1 MPRYARRIRSESRS
15 CSPITQ
21 SARGRDDRASS
32 PVSPPSRRR
41 RTNSSPP
48 SNSPPRTRSTRQLE
62 ERIRELEAAVAANT
76 QPQIPPSNE
85 TRSQNQTRNGVRTEQ
100 QRGRQRTRW
109 VMFGLNIPIGDYTP
123 MCRVHR
129 EVACTHCIYFVTNR
143 PYPQLSQMAIED

>member
-21 SARGRDDRASS
+21 PARGRDDRASS
-32 PVSPPSRRR
+32 PASPPLRRR
-41 RTNSSPP
+41 RRNSSPP
-48 SNSPPRTRSTRQLE
+48 TNSPPRTRSTRQLE

-76 QPQIPPSNE
+76 QAPTPPSTEN
-85 TRSQNQTRNGVRTEQ
+85 RNQNHARNGFRSEQ

-143 PYPQLSQMAIED
+143 PYPQPSQMTIED